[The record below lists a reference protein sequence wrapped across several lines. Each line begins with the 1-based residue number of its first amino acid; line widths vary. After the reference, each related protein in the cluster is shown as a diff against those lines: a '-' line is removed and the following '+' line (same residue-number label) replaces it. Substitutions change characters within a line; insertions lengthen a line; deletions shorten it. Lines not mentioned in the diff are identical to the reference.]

1 MDLEKIEALL
11 KLLSDNDVSKFQFK
25 DTDMELELE
34 LGPQYVAAA
43 PAPVAVA
50 APASVA
56 AAPAAAAPAAAAAAA
71 APVEDGLVEVESPMV
86 GTFYRA
92 ASPGAAP
99 FVDVGARIKSGQV
112 LCIVEAMKLMNE
124 IEAEVGGEIVEIC
137 VENGQPVQF
146 GQTLFKIRPA

>member
-25 DTDMELELE
+25 DTEMELELE

-43 PAPVAVA
+43 PAPVAMA
-50 APASVA
+50 APIA
-56 AAPAAAAPAAAAAAA
+56 AAPAAAPAAPAAAPAA
-71 APVEDGLVEVESPMV
+71 APVDDGLIEVESPMV

-92 ASPGAAP
+92 SSPGAAP
-99 FVDVGARIKSGQV
+99 FVDVGTRVKPGQV

-124 IEAEVGGEIVEIC
+124 IEAEIGGEIVEIC
-137 VENGQPVQF
+137 VDNGQPVQF
-146 GQTLFKIRPA
+146 SQPLFKIRPA